1 MKSSFTVFYLTLIFL
16 VFSSCVKISGIE
28 PIKINTVKPTT
39 GNSIFKVITNNEIL
53 SYVFNYGGTIDC
65 GWEKSYTSK
74 IQYVQYSGFVQVGG
88 FELKN
93 RIVVNTYSAS
103 TPETP
108 INDNEFL
115 LEFGFIINGNTI
127 DLKATSGELKI
138 TSIRKSVLS
147 EFNGISESDSCLVV
161 SGSWVGNL
169 NNQFKGEFKMNNVPF
184 VYK

>member
-1 MKSSFTVFYLTLIFL
+1 M
-16 VFSSCVKISGIE
+16 FSYCVKISGIE
-28 PIKINTVKPTT
+28 PIKFNTVKPST
-39 GNSIFKVITNNEIL
+39 GNSTFKVITNNEIL
-53 SYVFNYGGTIDC
+53 SYVFNYGGTI
-65 GWEKSYTSK
+65 GIIFPSEKSYTSK

-93 RIVVNTYSAS
+93 RIVVNKYSAS

-115 LEFGFIINGNTI
+115 LEFGFSINGNTI

-138 TSIRKSVLS
+138 TSIIKSVLS
-147 EFNGISESDSCLVV
+147 EFIGISESDSCLVV

-169 NNQFKGEFKMNNVPF
+169 NNQFKGEFIMNNVPF
-184 VYK
+184 VYKWNNKIKLWKNYY